1 MIFFISLLIL
11 YLGEVNKQ
19 ECNYEYINT
28 QCVQRRLNLLFMWK
42 IKSVTYSFYLFI

>member
-28 QCVQRRLNLLFMWK
+28 QCV
-42 IKSVTYSFYLFI
+42 